1 MPVVI
6 FLVAVAVPPIVS
18 LLFGV
23 VDLRVVVVVSPVD
36 VVVSPVASLLV
47 GVIDLRVAVTGP
59 VTVSS
64 SSDVEGFVVA
74 STLSVSVKSVTLVT
88 SLSVTPVTLQMRTA
102 STSETEA
109 EL

>member
-1 MPVVI
+1 M
-6 FLVAVAVPPIVS
+6 AVPPIVS

-23 VDLRVVVVVSPVD
+23 VDLRGVVVVSPVD

-47 GVIDLRVAVTGP
+47 GVVDLRVPGP

-64 SSDVEGFVVA
+64 SSDVEGFVVE
-74 STLSVSVKSVTLVT
+74 STILASVKSVTLAT

-102 STSETEA
+102 STSETGV

>member
-1 MPVVI
+1 M
-6 FLVAVAVPPIVS
+6 AVPPIVS

-47 GVIDLRVAVTGP
+47 GVVDLRVPGP

-64 SSDVEGFVVA
+64 SSDVEGFVVE
-74 STLSVSVKSVTLVT
+74 STKLASVKSVTLVT

-102 STSETEA
+102 STSETGV

>member
-1 MPVVI
+1 M
-6 FLVAVAVPPIVS
+6 AVPPIVS

-47 GVIDLRVAVTGP
+47 GVVDLRVPGP

-64 SSDVEGFVVA
+64 SSDVEGFVVE
-74 STLSVSVKSVTLVT
+74 STKLSSVKSVTLVT